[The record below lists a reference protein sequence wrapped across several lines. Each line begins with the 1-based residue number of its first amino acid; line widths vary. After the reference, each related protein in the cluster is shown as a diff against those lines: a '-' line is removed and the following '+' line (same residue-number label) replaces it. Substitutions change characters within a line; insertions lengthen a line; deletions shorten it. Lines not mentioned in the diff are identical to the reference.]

1 MSIEVSGPPP
11 DMAITNA
18 IRQAILAEMPE
29 SDVEVTGGGGHFSI
43 RVNSSLF
50 EGKGLVDQQ
59 RMVYRAITTLMAG
72 DEAPVHAI
80 DQLIC
85 ETP

>member
-1 MSIEVSGPPP
+1 MEQPHSRRGAPVCFYTRP
-11 DMAITNA
+11 DADRGQPSPQRSAARTVI
-18 IRQAILAEMPE
+18 
-29 SDVEVTGGGGHFSI
+29 
-43 RVNSSLF
+43 
-50 EGKGLVDQQ
+50 GKGLVDQQ